1 MVASIVDGFRGEFDV
16 GQIHAGLGVG
26 PFDYGAEAEVAVRL
40 QRVGGIAQR
49 TQPGDIAI
57 EPGRIVVV
65 DRISRSV
72 GDRGQPTVI
81 GPAGHLAVGV
91 LHPTM
96 GQVTGEAGEKKSSLD
111 NCLKLLAGVQEQ
123 IRFADTKSAFVF
135 AINTLMFGFVVN
147 SVITL
152 KRALALNPVPAAGWV
167 GLVALV
173 LFGVCAVGA
182 VGMLIYTVMS
192 RFGEKAPKC
201 HIFFGHIAT
210 QYGHDFEKYFT
221 DIMAMSE
228 DDWLKEV
235 CTQVLETSHIALAKH
250 KMVRYAGFLTI
261 AGLACWV
268 VAVFTISLIP

>member
-1 MVASIVDGFRGEFDV
+1 
-16 GQIHAGLGVG
+16 
-26 PFDYGAEAEVAVRL
+26 
-40 QRVGGIAQR
+40 
-49 TQPGDIAI
+49 
-57 EPGRIVVV
+57 
-65 DRISRSV
+65 
-72 GDRGQPTVI
+72 
-81 GPAGHLAVGV
+81 
-91 LHPTM
+91 M

-173 LFGVCAVGA
+173 LFGVCAVEA